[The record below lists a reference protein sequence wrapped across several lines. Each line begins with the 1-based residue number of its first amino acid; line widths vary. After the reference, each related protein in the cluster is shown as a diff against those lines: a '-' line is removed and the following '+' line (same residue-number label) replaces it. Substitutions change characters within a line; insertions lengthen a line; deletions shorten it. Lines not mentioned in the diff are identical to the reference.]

1 MADDMRVLPVNL
13 NPLPKLLSKLTAA
26 WHGFV
31 TKACLGTSMSA
42 QHRTDVEHA
51 LVLPGVTRHA
61 LVMKQYRQH
70 HTAVDGALHC

>member
-1 MADDMRVLPVNL
+1 MHVLPVN
-13 NPLPKLLSKLTAA
+13 PKTFAQASVQVTAA

-51 LVLPGVTRHA
+51 LVFPGVTKHA
-61 LVMKQYRQH
+61 LGMEQYRQH
-70 HTAVDGALHC
+70 HTDVCAALLC